1 MLERSLD
8 GHIAIVRL
16 CMISQAELS
25 FKAVFLPPVDQSI
38 TLSQFVL
45 ALLTV
50 DAQQLG
56 LED

>member
-1 MLERSLD
+1 
-8 GHIAIVRL
+8 
-16 CMISQAELS
+16 MISQAELS